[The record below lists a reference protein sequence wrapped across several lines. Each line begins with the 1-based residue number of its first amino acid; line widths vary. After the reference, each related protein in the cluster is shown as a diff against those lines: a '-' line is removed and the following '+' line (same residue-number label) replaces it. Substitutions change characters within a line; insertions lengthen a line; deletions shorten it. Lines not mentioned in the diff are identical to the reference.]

1 MARRVKAITGLTS
14 ELKAQL
20 RLAKDPN
27 LLVFTPV
34 GGLGPVDIV
43 TLNMTTGE
51 YTAYD
56 VKSKN
61 SRKVDSYT
69 AKDGYKRNLKVS
81 FISRGTTKE
90 QKNLNV
96 RIISAW
102 NYQKIL
108 HYKN

>member
-20 RLAKDPN
+20 RLCKDPN

-61 SRKVDSYT
+61 YRKVENYV
-69 AKDGYKRNLKVS
+69 ARDGYKRNLKGS
-81 FISRGTTKE
+81 FISRGATKE
-90 QKNLNV
+90 QKKLNV
-96 RIISAW
+96 RII
-102 NYQKIL
+102 YE
-108 HYKN
+108 

>member
-20 RLAKDPN
+20 RLCEDPN
-27 LLVFTPV
+27 LLVFTPI

-56 VKSKN
+56 VKAKNYRKSESK
-61 SRKVDSYT
+61 SIP
-69 AKDGYKRNLKVS
+69 ADGYKRNRKGS
-81 FISRGTTKE
+81 FISRGKTKE
-90 QKNLNV
+90 QKKLNV
-96 RIISAW
+96 RII
-102 NYQKIL
+102 YE
-108 HYKN
+108 

>member
-1 MARRVKAITGLTS
+1 MARRKKAIVGLTT
-14 ELKAQL
+14 ELTAQL

-27 LLVFTPV
+27 LLVFTPL

-61 SRKVDSYT
+61 YRKVKSYT
-69 AKDGYKRNLKVS
+69 AKDGYKRNLKGS

-90 QKNLNV
+90 QKKLNV
-96 RIISAW
+96 RII
-102 NYQKIL
+102 YE
-108 HYKN
+108 

>member
-1 MARRVKAITGLTS
+1 MARRKKAVVGLTT

-27 LLVFTPV
+27 LLVFTPL

-56 VKSKN
+56 VKAKN
-61 SRKVDSYT
+61 YRKVESYI
-69 AKDGYKRNLKVS
+69 APDGYKRNLKGS
-81 FISRGTTKE
+81 FISRGASKE
-90 QKNLNV
+90 QKKLGV
-96 RIISAW
+96 KII
-102 NYQKIL
+102 YE
-108 HYKN
+108 